1 MHLKN
6 FNDSNSCR
14 SDNEFL
20 ESDFQFES
28 ASGIELP
35 FRKIGGFGGGFGS
48 AKLSSKV
55 EGGGFTKA
63 SSSSVHE
70 IMKK

>member
-6 FNDSNSCR
+6 VNDSNSR
-14 SDNEFL
+14 SENVNEFL

-35 FRKIGGFGGGFGS
+35 FRKIGFGS
-48 AKLSSKV
+48 FGSSKLSSKV
-55 EGGGFTKA
+55 EGGFTKA
-63 SSSSVHE
+63 SSSAVHD
-70 IMKK
+70 IVKK